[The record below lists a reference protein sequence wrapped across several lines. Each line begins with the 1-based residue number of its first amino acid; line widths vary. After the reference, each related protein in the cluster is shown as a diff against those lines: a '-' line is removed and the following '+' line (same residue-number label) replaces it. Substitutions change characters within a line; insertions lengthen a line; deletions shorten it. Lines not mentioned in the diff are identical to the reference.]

1 MFNLKS
7 TQEIYDFVS
16 NRYTRT
22 AINQGHYGFILHGL
36 ESFDSPFGDRM
47 LESFDDVDK
56 QSTLNAR
63 VMNLRSVGNL
73 LEVDFGNQYTDEFNR
88 IADKASLKTV
98 QPTNET
104 ARYLSPEDAL
114 DYFKSIKS
122 PVGGAIQCLA
132 YIAGLTP
139 NCLLRDLNNLS
150 FLKDGV
156 AVIGEKLNRC
166 NTAPRTVFFNPDW
179 LNQLDP
185 NGEVIGVVQGIAEKV
200 TQDNA
205 GELAERLG
213 DYYNGCGYSIHDL
226 RNSNAINLDR
236 KGYLKEEVAEIQG
249 VQKKS
254 LTNRLV
260 NFRRKTGIN

>member
-1 MFNLKS
+1 M
-7 TQEIYDFVS
+7 
-16 NRYTRT
+16 
-22 AINQGHYGFILHGL
+22 
-36 ESFDSPFGDRM
+36 
-47 LESFDDVDK
+47 
-56 QSTLNAR
+56 
-63 VMNLRSVGNL
+63 
-73 LEVDFGNQYTDEFNR
+73 
-88 IADKASLKTV
+88 
-98 QPTNET
+98 
-104 ARYLSPEDAL
+104 
-114 DYFKSIKS
+114 
-122 PVGGAIQCLA
+122 
-132 YIAGLTP
+132 
-139 NCLLRDLNNLS
+139 
-150 FLKDGV
+150 KDGV

-166 NTAPRTVFFNPDW
+166 NSAPRTVHFDPDW

-185 NGEVIGVVQGIAEKV
+185 NGEVIGIVQGIAEKV

-226 RNSNAINLDR
+226 RNSHAINLDK